1 MLGLF
6 LIVIL
11 SLVLIGTVPTWP
23 HSKSWGYYPSGG
35 LGLILMVVIVVTLL
49 GYI

>member
-23 HSKSWGYYPSGG
+23 HSQSWGYYPTGG
-35 LGLILMVVIVVTLL
+35 LGLILVVVIVVTLL